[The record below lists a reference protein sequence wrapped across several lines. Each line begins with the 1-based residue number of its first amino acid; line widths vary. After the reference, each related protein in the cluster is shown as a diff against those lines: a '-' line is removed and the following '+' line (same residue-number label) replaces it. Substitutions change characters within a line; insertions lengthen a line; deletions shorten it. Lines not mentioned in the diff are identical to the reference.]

1 MAKPTTVPDWIS
13 DDDAAKIDTPS
24 ASKQAEGWLPGEKPP
39 FQYFNWFWNAISK
52 WIKWWDARTPEYNIA
67 IDLEA
72 NEGDYETLVAYL
84 ADSPAAGDRVRIN
97 IDQTLTVKMTIPAG
111 IKLMTQKGVKI
122 ICATNLAT
130 ALLEFGN
137 TCETQGEFIIE
148 LSQTGTIVEGV
159 AFNGDDNYH
168 ENIVIKNTSTGTLT
182 TAFIV
187 KASKKCNNVK
197 GEIINSG
204 GGTITNVLTDSSTLL
219 SNHIDIRDGINN
231 EVHKDAG
238 ALLNLEVTSTAA
250 ELNKLDG
257 TDAVTADFNKLHDIT
272 SSAAELN
279 KLNGTDAITADFD
292 KLHDIMATAAEINAV
307 ADDGKYG
314 TQGMILGDTTAGRVL
329 RAIEFRITGEGGG
342 EITAETV
349 NIWNGDV
356 SGPSS
361 DIAKNDT
368 EGDFSLSASGLVVT
382 FNTSGITGDV
392 VQVLSANLAVNTTG
406 TFYSVNTSYGTPTGI
421 GLTFHDVDGVTLD
434 ISTLVIAT
442 SFYVRVLYLT
452 TE

>member
-1 MAKPTTVPDWIS
+1 MAKPTTIPDWIS

-24 ASKQAEGWLPGEKPP
+24 ASKQAEGWLSGEKPP
-39 FQYFNWFWNAISK
+39 FQYFNWFWNVISK

-84 ADSPAAGDRVRIN
+84 ADSPASGDRVRIN

-111 IKLMTQKGVKI
+111 IKLTTQKGVKI
-122 ICATNLAT
+122 TCATNLAT

-197 GEIINSG
+197 GEVINSG

-219 SNHIDIRDGINN
+219 SNHINIRDGVNN

-238 ALLNLEVTSTAA
+238 ALLNLEVTATATEINTSIDGCTATAA
-250 ELNKLDG
+250 ELNKLD
-257 TDAVTADFNKLHDIT
+257 
-272 SSAAELN
+272 
-279 KLNGTDAITADFD
+279 GTDAITADFD
-292 KLHDIMATAAEINAV
+292 KLHDIAATAAEIDAV
-307 ADDGKYG
+307 ANTGKYG

-329 RAIEFRITGEGGG
+329 RAVEVTIVGEADA
-342 EITAETV
+342 EITASMVNKWNGAAIGTV
-349 NIWNGDV
+349 NN
-356 SGPSS
+356 
-361 DIAKNDT
+361 IAKNETD
-368 EGDFSLSASGLVVT
+368 SGFYFATDGTYLQLANAVIGGNIVGILNIYLTNKTGIIYNIDVT
-382 FNTSGITGDV
+382 AYTGV
-392 VQVLSANLAVNTTG
+392 G
-406 TFYSVNTSYGTPTGI
+406 FRIEFYSSG
-421 GLTFHDVDGVTLD
+421 GVGFD
-434 ISTLVIAT
+434 ASTLGAGDILTVYI
-442 SFYVRVLYLT
+442 LYLT
-452 TE
+452 ES

>member
-24 ASKQAEGWLPGEKPP
+24 ASKQAEGWLSGEKPP

-84 ADSPAAGDRVRIN
+84 ADSPASGDRVRIN
-97 IDQTLTVKMTIPAG
+97 VDQTLTVKMTIPAG

-122 ICATNLAT
+122 ACATNLAT
-130 ALLEFGN
+130 ALLEFGD

-187 KASKKCNNVK
+187 KASKKCNNIK
-197 GEIINSG
+197 GEVINSG
-204 GGTITNVLTDSSTLL
+204 GGTITNVLTDSSTLQ
-219 SNHIDIRDGINN
+219 SNHIDIRDGVND

-257 TDAVTADFNKLHDIT
+257 TDAVVADFNKLHDIT
-272 SSAAELN
+272 
-279 KLNGTDAITADFD
+279 
-292 KLHDIMATAAEINAV
+292 ATAVEINTV
-307 ADDGKYG
+307 ATDGKYG
-314 TQGMILGDTTAGRVL
+314 TKGMLLGDATAGRVL
-329 RAIEFRITGEGGG
+329 RCGTILVEDGSGGATIKVTMASKFNADTISIE
-342 EITAETV
+342 
-349 NIWNGDV
+349 D
-356 SGPSS
+356 
-361 DIAKNDT
+361 
-368 EGDFSLSASGLVVT
+368 
-382 FNTSGITGDV
+382 
-392 VQVLSANLAVNTTG
+392 NLAKSGATTSF
-406 TFYSVNTSYGTPTGI
+406 T
-421 GLTFHDVDGVTLD
+421 LDVDGNLLGIKSTAITGSCVGVLGGFIQYNKSSLTFNAINVETSVGNITFEFFDSSGTAVDLVTIGVAD
-434 ISTLVIAT
+434 
-442 SFYVRVLYLT
+442 SFKIDFLYIT
-452 TE
+452 DA

>member
-24 ASKQAEGWLPGEKPP
+24 ASKQAEGWLSGEKPP

-84 ADSPAAGDRVRIN
+84 ADSPASGDRVRIN

-122 ICATNLAT
+122 ACATNLAT
-130 ALLEFGN
+130 ALLEFGD

-187 KASKKCNNVK
+187 KASKKCNNIK
-197 GEIINSG
+197 GEVINSG

-238 ALLNLEVTSTAA
+238 ALANLE
-250 ELNKLDG
+250 
-257 TDAVTADFNKLHDIT
+257 IT
-272 SSAAELN
+272 
-279 KLNGTDAITADFD
+279 
-292 KLHDIMATAAEINAV
+292 ATAAEINTV

-314 TQGMILGDTTAGRVL
+314 AQGMVLGDTTAGRVL
-329 RAIEFRITGEGGG
+329 RLGRIKVIGEADA
-342 EITAETV
+342 EITIELDST
-349 NIWNGDV
+349 WNGTDA
-356 SGPSS
+356 GPVTNL
-361 DIAKNDT
+361 AKNDT
-368 EGDFSLSASGLVVT
+368 DSGFNLSADGFTVT
-382 FNTSGITGDV
+382 MDSSIIGGNAIAVLNYDLYFND
-392 VQVLSANLAVNTTG
+392 TG
-406 TFYSVNTSYGTPTGI
+406 TAYTVDVYKFGDDIVFSFFDLDGNNIDLTGL
-421 GLTFHDVDGVTLD
+421 G
-434 ISTLVIAT
+434 AT
-442 SFYVRVLYLT
+442 DDLYVRITYLT
-452 TE
+452 AS